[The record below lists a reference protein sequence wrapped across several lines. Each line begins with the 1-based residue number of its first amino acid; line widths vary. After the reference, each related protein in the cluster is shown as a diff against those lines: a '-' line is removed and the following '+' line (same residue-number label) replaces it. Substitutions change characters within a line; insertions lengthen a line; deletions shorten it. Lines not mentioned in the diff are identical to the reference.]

1 MNIAM
6 KWLQWMNVIT
16 CNDTDSSEN
25 GLSGYLAKQLEMH
38 LKNELKESSN
48 LVFYTQSTIAV
59 TSGWV
64 KESKLA
70 RKRSQLKDLLMW
82 GPPHWPQWH
91 HQLQIHSCLPL
102 PLSFCAHCCLTGE
115 PVKSLPLWC
124 HWTWKLLDWQQPW
137 WRLGQGVQRKAGS
150 ACPWSLACCWLVASE
165 LTKGLWWWCAVKQQ
179 TRMVWLGHKY
189 IIIIIANSHTG
200 LMMMVCCEAAN
211 KNGMT
216 ESQIHYNR

>member
-102 PLSFCAHCCLTGE
+102 PLSFCAHCCLHGTFQYNLIQKAE
-115 PVKSLPLWC
+115 YEYSHEVTTVNERYHLQWHRQFWKWTFRLP
-124 HWTWKLLDWQQPW
+124 
-137 WRLGQGVQRKAGS
+137 S
-150 ACPWSLACCWLVASE
+150 
-165 LTKGLWWWCAVKQQ
+165 
-179 TRMVWLGHKY
+179 
-189 IIIIIANSHTG
+189 
-200 LMMMVCCEAAN
+200 
-211 KNGMT
+211 
-216 ESQIHYNR
+216 